1 MSRFILKGL
10 AEAQFAD
17 LFTLDDQQLAARQ
30 MRRLVADSPN
40 GYPCRIS
47 LDDAEPGD
55 EVLALPYQHQGGD
68 SPYRAS
74 GPIFVRQGARQA
86 ELKAGEVPPYI
97 GKRLVSVR
105 GYDQSHYII
114 RAAVCPGAELAP
126 LLEDFFADPALA
138 YVQLH
143 TASRGCYLCQAE
155 RAQP

>member
-86 ELKAGEVPPYI
+86 EL
-97 GKRLVSVR
+97 
-105 GYDQSHYII
+105 
-114 RAAVCPGAELAP
+114 AP